1 MVKGII
7 MEVVLEIKE
16 LNKVF
21 KNGRGIRDINLN
33 ICKGDVF
40 GLLGANG
47 AGKTTTMKVMTG
59 LMKPD
64 SGDVKIFGHSIT
76 THHEK
81 AMKNVGCII
90 EMSESYPYLTAFEN
104 LKQISRYYDYIDNIR
119 INEVLEM
126 VGIYKYRNEKT
137 KNFSFGM
144 KQRLGIA
151 SAILSNPKLV
161 ILDEPLNGL
170 DVEGM
175 VAIRNLIRKLS
186 DEEGTTFFISSHLIN
201 DVELTCNRVGV
212 IFNGKIINEDYTANI
227 LRDYATLENYFIS
240 EVDSNGRA

>member
-1 MVKGII
+1 

-21 KNGRGIRDINLN
+21 KNGRGIRDININ
-33 ICKGDVF
+33 ICRGDVF

-76 THHEK
+76 AHHEK

-90 EMSESYPYLTAFEN
+90 ETSESYPYLTAFEN

-175 VAIRNLIRKLS
+175 VAIRNIIRKLS
-186 DEEGTTFFISSHLIN
+186 DEEGTTFFISSHLIH

-227 LRDYATLENYFIS
+227 LKDYATLENYFIS

>member
-1 MVKGII
+1 MMKGII

-21 KNGRGIRDINLN
+21 KNGRGIRDININ
-33 ICKGDVF
+33 ICRGDVF

-76 THHEK
+76 AHHEK

-90 EMSESYPYLTAFEN
+90 ETSESYPYLTAFEN

-175 VAIRNLIRKLS
+175 VAIRNIIRKLS
-186 DEEGTTFFISSHLIN
+186 DEEGTTFFISSHLIH

-227 LRDYATLENYFIS
+227 LKDYATLENYFIS

>member
-1 MVKGII
+1 
-7 MEVVLEIKE
+7 MEVVLEINN
-16 LNKVF
+16 LNKIY
-21 KNGRGIRDINLN
+21 KNGLGIRGINLN
-33 ICKGDVF
+33 ICKGDIF

-47 AGKTTTMKVMTG
+47 AGKTTTMKVITG
-59 LMKPD
+59 LMRAD
-64 SGDVKIFGHSIT
+64 SGDVKIFGYNINT
-76 THHEK
+76 QYEK

-90 EMSESYPYLTAFEN
+90 DTPESYPYLTAYEN

-119 INEVLEM
+119 IDEVLEM
-126 VGIYKYRNEKT
+126 VGIFKYKNEKI
-137 KNFSFGM
+137 KNFSLGM

-151 SAILSNPKLV
+151 GAILSNPKLV

-170 DVEGM
+170 DVDGM
-175 VAIRNLIRKLS
+175 VAMRNLIRKLS
-186 DEEGTTFFISSHLIN
+186 DEEGTTFLISSHLIN

-227 LRDYATLENYFIS
+227 LRDYSTLENYFIS

>member
-1 MVKGII
+1 
-7 MEVVLEIKE
+7 MEVVLEINN
-16 LNKVF
+16 LNKIY
-21 KNGRGIRDINLN
+21 KNGLGIRGINLN
-33 ICKGDVF
+33 ICKGDIF

-47 AGKTTTMKVMTG
+47 AGKTTTMKVITG
-59 LMKPD
+59 LMRAD
-64 SGDVKIFGHSIT
+64 SGDVKIFGYNINT
-76 THHEK
+76 QYEK

-90 EMSESYPYLTAFEN
+90 DTPESYPYLTAYEN

-119 INEVLEM
+119 IDEVLEM
-126 VGIYKYRNEKT
+126 VGIFKYKNEKI
-137 KNFSFGM
+137 KNFSLGM

-151 SAILSNPKLV
+151 AAILSNPKLV

-170 DVEGM
+170 DVDGM
-175 VAIRNLIRKLS
+175 VAMRNLIRKLS
-186 DEEGTTFFISSHLIN
+186 DEEGTTFLISSHLIN

-227 LRDYATLENYFIS
+227 LRDYSTLENYFIS